1 MYHGAAALLEP
12 ICDKRVTGCIQGI
25 SDAHKLLINLVWTAL
40 VLFAASL
47 LGKREPLRERLSRR
61 PVLLCACLTLGVIVI
76 LLFGSYGIGY
86 DAGDFIYGQF

>member
-1 MYHGAAALLEP
+1 MTVFANIQKGRYMDSLE
-12 ICDKRVTGCIQGI
+12 T
-25 SDAHKLLINLVWTAL
+25 
-40 VLFAASL
+40 LFAASL